1 MKQLLAVAVVLSGC
15 GFTPA
20 AAEAVQGTLYKQQ
33 QCECCE
39 AHADY
44 LRKNGFEIKIE
55 AVRNLSQISLDA
67 GVPQGFQGCHLIKI
81 NGYVFEGHVTSDI
94 IKKVLHD
101 KPDLVGVSIKGMPAG
116 VPGMDGPKKGPI
128 DVHGIKKDGSTFV
141 YATQ

>member
-1 MKQLLAVAVVLSGC
+1 MKQLIALIVATGVF

-20 AAEAVQGTLYKQQ
+20 AAEAVAGTLYKQQ
-33 QCECCE
+33 ECECCE

-44 LRKNGFEIKIE
+44 LRKNGFDLKIE

-67 GVPQGFQGCHLIKI
+67 GVPRGFQGCHLIKI
-81 NGYVFEGHVTSDI
+81 DGYVFEGHLTSDI
-94 IKKVLHD
+94 IKKVLHE
-101 KPDLVGVSIKGMPAG
+101 KPELVGLSIKEMPAG

-128 DVHGIKKDGSTFV
+128 EVHGINKDGSTFV